1 MKFNSYPYLS
11 PTNPTRRTTVFGFLL
26 AIMAVFVLLLKPV
39 SSLAADADEKN
50 PLTVEAYLSHPQLES
65 SQITELKLMLNLPIG
80 YKAYVDQFRLS
91 VESPEGF
98 NVGQLNISPTK
109 DTYDKFSKKTKRV
122 IFEKSILTAP
132 LEAPKKLNSD
142 MKSLVLK
149 LRYQACTDSYCLF
162 PKEKIIT
169 IPLSLALASA
179 NESMT
184 KDLKKSLSFYQLSFE
199 EVMQRGWFLTF
210 LFVFL
215 FGVLTSF
222 TPCVFPMIPI
232 TLAVL
237 GKEAHART
245 RWQHILVSHIYVL
258 GMATT
263 YSILGVLAALS
274 GALFGSYMSHP
285 IVLGFMCLVFFI
297 MSLSMFDVFT
307 LDIPDVIR
315 NRFLS
320 KVQYHG
326 YLGAFISGLLAG
338 VVASPC
344 VGPVLVSILTFVARI
359 QSVPLGFGL
368 LFVYALGMGQ
378 LFIFLGIFSHLTKKL
393 PRSGP
398 WMDGIKF
405 VFGVMMLGVFYYYL
419 SLLVPQRVWDII
431 LGLGLVVLASTYGAF
446 AANHHLT
453 HWLRLRKGFMQ
464 SGVLVGSFFII
475 VGMFDLRPAFQA
487 RSSVEIKSQSTLPWQ
502 KYEKNYFEQA
512 LKSGKPILIDFFAD
526 WCAACKELESETFT
540 DPRVQVLANNFVLI
554 KFDATMDSPELT
566 ELKNKY
572 SIRGLPTILFFNAQ
586 GEWLQKSTLTAFEEP
601 TLFIERLK
609 KVITP

>member
-1 MKFNSYPYLS
+1 MSFIKFCVVLFVGLLS
-11 PTNPTRRTTVFGFLL
+11 GLFLKL
-26 AIMAVFVLLLKPV
+26 DFTFA
-39 SSLAADADEKN
+39 ADEKN
-50 PLTVEAYLSHPQLES
+50 PMTVEATLNTSRLEP
-65 SQITELKLMLNLPIG
+65 SQIAEIKLNLHLPMG
-80 YKAYVDQFRLS
+80 YKAYVDQFKLS
-91 VESPEGF
+91 LESPEGF
-98 NVGQLNISPTK
+98 QLGAFQVSPTK
-109 DTYDKFSKKTKRV
+109 DVFDKFSKKNKQV
-122 IFEKSILTAP
+122 ILEKAVMIAP
-132 LEAPKKLNSD
+132 LEAPEKLSAD

-149 LRYQACTDSYCLF
+149 LRYQACSESYCLF

-169 IPLSLALASA
+169 IPLTLSLSPMDVNASSS
-179 NESMT
+179 NWSNMSFY
-184 KDLKKSLSFYQLSFE
+184 DLKFE
-199 EVMQRGWFLTF
+199 DVLEKGWFLTF

-245 RWQHILVSHIYVL
+245 RWQHILVSHVYVI

-285 IVLGFMCLVFFI
+285 IVLGFMCFVFLI
-297 MSLSMFDVFT
+297 MSFSMFGVFNF
-307 LDIPDVIR
+307 DIPDVIR

-326 YLGAFISGLLAG
+326 YIGAFISGLLAG

-368 LFVYALGMGQ
+368 LFTYAMGMGQ
-378 LFIFLGIFSHLTKKL
+378 LFIFLGIFSQLTKKL
-393 PRSGP
+393 PKSGP
-398 WMDGIKF
+398 WMDGVKF

-419 SLLVPQRVWDII
+419 GLLTPSRVWDILFGI
-431 LGLGLVVLASTYGAF
+431 GLVVLSSSYGAF

-453 HWLRLRKGFMQ
+453 TWLRLRKGIMQ
-464 SGVLVGSFFII
+464 SGILVGSAFII
-475 VGMFDLRPAFQA
+475 VGIFDLRPILQNKNI
-487 RSSVEIKSQSTLPWQ
+487 VEIKSSSALPWQ

-512 LKSGKPILIDFFAD
+512 IKSGKPILIDFFAD
-526 WCAACKELESETFT
+526 WCAACKELESETFS
-540 DPRVQVLANNFVLI
+540 DPRVQVLASNFILI
-554 KFDATMDSPELT
+554 KFDATNDSPELT
-566 ELKNKY
+566 ELKKQF
-572 SIRGLPTILFFNAQ
+572 SIQGLPTIIFYNKK
-586 GEWLQKSTLTAFEEP
+586 GEWENSFTLTAFENP
-601 TLFIERLK
+601 TLFSERLR
-609 KVITP
+609 KVLSK